1 MDGQQLYPDAAQR
14 IMAIVQEV
22 FGPQGNIMQAY
33 FTGLPDSLN
42 MPEAAFPCVIVDK
55 AAGTYK
61 VGPTGAD
68 DITEHVYVHILVDVK
83 TGFGTPPSDDTVKRQ
98 LQTYIEGRDPTT
110 GMLLPTSLMYGLRRH
125 ITLQSQSVPGIVTIN
140 NDVSI
145 SYDATQRPDMP
156 ETREA
161 VIDIAVTER
170 QTVLVRD

>member
-22 FGPQGNIMQAY
+22 FGPAGNIMQAY

-68 DITEHVYVHILVDVK
+68 DITEHVYVHILVDLK
-83 TGFGTPPSDDTVKRQ
+83 
-98 LQTYIEGRDPTT
+98 T
-110 GMLLPTSLMYGLRRH
+110 GMLLPTSLMYRLRRH